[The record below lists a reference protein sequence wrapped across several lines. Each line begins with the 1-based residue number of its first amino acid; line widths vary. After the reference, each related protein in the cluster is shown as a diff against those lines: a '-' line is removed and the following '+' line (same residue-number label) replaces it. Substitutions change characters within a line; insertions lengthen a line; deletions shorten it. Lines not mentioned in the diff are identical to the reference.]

1 MNLILSLKFQT
12 SLHLLLLKRIKIVN
26 KISLSN
32 IDAIDKFAI
41 LEKGRVLFIVDIRA
55 NPIL

>member
-1 MNLILSLKFQT
+1 MNFILSLTFQT